1 MNAVNNTYVK
11 VLKYILF
18 VWQVLISD
26 CLSNRTTVI
35 HISYCLS
42 RKNDRGKMTFWSSVS
57 SHANRTRE
65 IHISYCLSRSTLK
78 ERGKF
83 TSVIVCL
90 VSRANRTNGHLS
102 LLLSRFTLIERG
114 TFKFLNDLSRVM
126 LEERQKISCDTL
138 IERGKFT
145 IVVLHAQYQKSW
157 QYQNIKV
164 DKISSSYENI
174 KIFMIISW

>member
-18 VWQVLISD
+18 AWQVLISD
-26 CLSNRTTVI
+26 CLSNRTTV
-35 HISYCLS
+35 
-42 RKNDRGKMTFWSSVS
+42 
-57 SHANRTRE
+57 

-114 TFKFLNDLSRVM
+114 TFKFLNELSCVT
-126 LEERQKISCDTL
+126 LEEREKITFLLPLMRHANRKRQVHDFSAPRALSKIL
-138 IERGKFT
+138 IVSKYQDWQDN
-145 IVVLHAQYQKSW
+145 IVVSKYHIFHDNIMIISK
-157 QYQNIKV
+157 YQNWLDIIV
-164 DKISSSYENI
+164 ISKYQI
-174 KIFMIISW
+174 LMIISW